1 MGLTPRFP
9 VQSASQPGLPPRHAP
24 APARRAQ
31 PALERARRVAAMHRR
46 VRHAAPPA
54 CPAPLLSRLH
64 PPRRVCLPLIHLSC
78 FLARSAAATA
88 AAHARLRHRRAASPE
103 SARPATTARRRPLHL
118 ASSSASTS
126 HSLCSSP
133 FDVVRL
139 SPAAIARQSTAVL
152 AGAAWL
158 RGSPLLAPFFLPF
171 SRALAPPCPREPRAR
186 LPVPCRGR
194 SRRTAD
200 EPRHRSAMRAVEL
213 PSELLQC
220 PFLAHRVRLVAGSP
234 WW

>member
-1 MGLTPRFP
+1 MATM
-9 VQSASQPGLPPRHAP
+9 
-24 APARRAQ
+24 RR
-31 PALERARRVAAMHRR
+31 RARR
-46 VRHAAPPA
+46 AAPPA

-64 PPRRVCLPLIHLSC
+64 PSRRVCLPLRHLIFS
-78 FLARSAAATA
+78 LARLAATMV

-103 SARPATTARRRPLHL
+103 SAHLATTARRRPLHL

-126 HSLCSSP
+126 RSLCSSP

-139 SPAAIARQSTAVL
+139 EPAAIARRSTAVL
-152 AGAAWL
+152 AGAARL
-158 RGSPLLAPFFLPF
+158 RGSPLLAPFLLLF

-186 LPVPCRGR
+186 LPMPCRGR
-194 SRRTAD
+194 SRCTTD

-220 PFLAHRVRLVAGSP
+220 PFLAHRVLLVAGSP